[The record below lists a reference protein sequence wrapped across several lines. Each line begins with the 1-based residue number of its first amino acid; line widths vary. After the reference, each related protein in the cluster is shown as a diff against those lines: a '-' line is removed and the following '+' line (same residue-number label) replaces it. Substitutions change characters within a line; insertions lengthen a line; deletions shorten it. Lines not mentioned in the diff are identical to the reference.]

1 MSKKYLNHIILAYKK
16 TFPKK
21 YLAYILLVCTT
32 LIWSVNFIIGKFA
45 YLFEVPPLSL
55 NFLRWTLVWILLF
68 PFTYREILSNIKLIK
83 KNIFYLTVLA
93 ITSVSAFNSLVYLA
107 LNYTQAID
115 TILMIS
121 IIPVFVLFLSS
132 LLGVEKF
139 NLFQLIGLI
148 VSFIGVLTIF
158 SNADLGKILNLNF
171 NKGNAW
177 MLLAVF
183 CWALYSSL
191 LKKNKLPFSTL
202 GLVEILASI
211 GLIFLIPQFIA
222 EQMYGK
228 EIKFNK
234 AFFLILSFVTLF
246 ASIGAYYSWNKA
258 IELIGPNR
266 ASIFLHLMPVFGV
279 ILAIVLL
286 KEKFQ
291 TYHFIGA
298 GFIVSGIYLSNRKK
312 Q

>member
-1 MSKKYLNHIILAYKK
+1 L
-16 TFPKK
+16 PKK

-55 NFLRWTLVWILLF
+55 NFLRWSLVWILLF
-68 PFTYREILSNIKLIK
+68 PFTYKEIFLNIKLIK
-83 KNIFYLTVLA
+83 KNIIYLTILA

-132 LLGVEKF
+132 ILGVEKF
-139 NLFQLIGLI
+139 NLFQLLGLV
-148 VSFIGVLTIF
+148 VSFIGVLVIF
-158 SNADLGKILNLNF
+158 SNADLDKILNLNF

-191 LKKNKLPFSTL
+191 LKKKKLPFSTL

-211 GLIFLIPQFIA
+211 GLIFLIPQFIG

-291 TYHFIGA
+291 MYHFIGA
-298 GFIVSGIYLSNRKK
+298 NFIVSGIYLSNKK
-312 Q
+312 NND

>member
-1 MSKKYLNHIILAYKK
+1 MSKKYLAY
-16 TFPKK
+16 T
-21 YLAYILLVCTT
+21 LLICTT
-32 LIWSVNFIIGKFA
+32 LIWSINFIIGKFA
-45 YLFEVPPLSL
+45 YLFEVPPLTL
-55 NFLRWTLVWILLF
+55 NFLRWSLVWILLF
-68 PFTYREILSNIKLIK
+68 PFTYKEILSNIKLIR
-83 KNIFYLTVLA
+83 KNIIYLTILA

-115 TILMIS
+115 TVLMIS

-132 LLGVEKF
+132 ILGVEKF
-139 NLFQLIGLI
+139 NIFQLLGLI
-148 VSFIGVLTIF
+148 VSFTGVLIIF
-158 SNADLGKILNLNF
+158 SNADLNKILNLNF
-171 NKGNAW
+171 NIGNVW

-211 GLIFLIPQFIA
+211 GLIFLVPQFIG

-234 AFFLILSFVTLF
+234 AFFLILSFVTFF
-246 ASIGAYYSWNKA
+246 ASIAAYYSWNKA

-291 TYHFIGA
+291 MYHFIGA
-298 GFIVSGIYLSNRKK
+298 NFIVSGIYLSNKK
-312 Q
+312 NND

>member
-1 MSKKYLNHIILAYKK
+1 M
-16 TFPKK
+16 
-21 YLAYILLVCTT
+21 CTT

-45 YLFEVPPLSL
+45 YLFEVPPLTL
-55 NFLRWTLVWILLF
+55 NFLRWTLVWVLLF
-68 PFTYREILSNIKLIK
+68 PFTYKEIFLNIKLIK
-83 KNIFYLTVLA
+83 KNIIYLTVLA
-93 ITSVSAFNSLVYLA
+93 VTSVSAFNSLVYLA

-132 LLGVEKF
+132 ILGVEKF
-139 NLFQLIGLI
+139 NLFQLLGLI
-148 VSFIGVLTIF
+148 VSFIGVLVIF
-158 SNADLGKILNLNF
+158 SNADLDKILNLNF

-191 LKKNKLPFSTL
+191 LKKKKLPFSTL

-211 GLIFLIPQFIA
+211 GLIFLIPQFIG

-291 TYHFIGA
+291 LYHSIGA
-298 GFIVSGIYLSNRKK
+298 GFIVSGIYLSNRKNK
-312 Q
+312 

>member
-1 MSKKYLNHIILAYKK
+1 ML
-16 TFPKK
+16 KK

-55 NFLRWTLVWILLF
+55 NFLRWTLVWLILF
-68 PFTYREILSNIKLIK
+68 PFTYKEIFSNIKLIK
-83 KNIFYLTVLA
+83 KNIIYLTILA

-132 LLGVEKF
+132 ILGVEKF
-139 NLFQLIGLI
+139 NLFQLLGLI
-148 VSFIGVLTIF
+148 ISFIGVLVIF
-158 SNADLGKILNLNF
+158 SNADLNKILNLNF

-191 LKKNKLPFSTL
+191 LKKKKLPFSTL

-211 GLIFLIPQFIA
+211 GLIFLIPQFIG

-234 AFFLILSFVTLF
+234 VFFLILSFVTFF

-291 TYHFIGA
+291 MYHFIGA
-298 GFIVSGIYLSNRKK
+298 TFIVTGIYLSNRKK
-312 Q
+312 HD

>member
-1 MSKKYLNHIILAYKK
+1 M
-16 TFPKK
+16 PKK

-55 NFLRWTLVWILLF
+55 NFLRWSLVWILLF
-68 PFTYREILSNIKLIK
+68 PFTYKEIFLNIKLIK
-83 KNIFYLTVLA
+83 KNIIYLTILA

-132 LLGVEKF
+132 ILGVEKF
-139 NLFQLIGLI
+139 NLFQLLGLV
-148 VSFIGVLTIF
+148 VSFIGVLVIF
-158 SNADLGKILNLNF
+158 SNADLDKILNLNF

-191 LKKNKLPFSTL
+191 LKKKKLPFSTL

-211 GLIFLIPQFIA
+211 GLIFLIPQFIG

-291 TYHFIGA
+291 MYHFIGA
-298 GFIVSGIYLSNRKK
+298 NFIVSGIYLSNKK
-312 Q
+312 NND

>member
-1 MSKKYLNHIILAYKK
+1 M
-16 TFPKK
+16 
-21 YLAYILLVCTT
+21 LLVCTA
-32 LIWSVNFIIGKFA
+32 LIWSINFIIGKFA
-45 YLFEVPPLSL
+45 YLFEVPPLTL
-55 NFLRWTLVWILLF
+55 NFLRWALVWLILF
-68 PFTYREILSNIKLIK
+68 PFTYKEIFSNIKLIK
-83 KNIFYLTVLA
+83 KNIIYLTILA

-132 LLGVEKF
+132 VLGVEKF
-139 NLFQLIGLI
+139 NFFQLLGLL
-148 VSFIGVLTIF
+148 VSFVGVLIIF
-158 SNADLGKILNLNF
+158 SNADLSKFLNLNF

-211 GLIFLIPQFIA
+211 GLIFLIPQFIG
-222 EQMYGK
+222 EQMLGK

-234 AFFLILSFVTLF
+234 IFFLILTFVTLF

-279 ILAIVLL
+279 ILAIALL

-291 TYHFIGA
+291 MYHFIGV
-298 GFIVSGIYLSNRKK
+298 GFIISGIYLSNRKK
-312 Q
+312 K

>member
-1 MSKKYLNHIILAYKK
+1 LS
-16 TFPKK
+16 KK
-21 YLAYILLVCTT
+21 YLAYILLICTT
-32 LIWSVNFIIGKFA
+32 IIWSVNFIIGKFA
-45 YLFEVPPLSL
+45 YLFEVPPLTL
-55 NFLRWTLVWILLF
+55 NFLRWTLVWVLLF
-68 PFTYREILSNIKLIK
+68 PFTYKEIFSNIKLIK
-83 KNIFYLTVLA
+83 KNIIYLTILA
-93 ITSVSAFNSLVYLA
+93 VTSVSAFNSLVYLA

-132 LLGVEKF
+132 ILGVEKF
-139 NLFQLIGLI
+139 NLFQLLGLV
-148 VSFIGVLTIF
+148 VSFIGVLVIF
-158 SNADLGKILNLNF
+158 SNADLDKILNLNF

-191 LKKNKLPFSTL
+191 LKKKKLPFSTL

-211 GLIFLIPQFIA
+211 GLIFLIPQFIV

-279 ILAIVLL
+279 ILAVVLL

-291 TYHFIGA
+291 MYHFIGA
-298 GFIVSGIYLSNRKK
+298 SFIVSGIYLSNQKK

>member
-1 MSKKYLNHIILAYKK
+1 L
-16 TFPKK
+16 PKK
-21 YLAYILLVCTT
+21 YVAYTLLVCTS

-45 YLFEVPPLSL
+45 YLFEVPPLTL
-55 NFLRWTLVWILLF
+55 NFLRWSLVWILLF
-68 PFTYREILSNIKLIK
+68 PFTYKEIFSNIKLIK
-83 KNIFYLTVLA
+83 KNIIYLTILA

-132 LLGVEKF
+132 ILGVEKF
-139 NLFQLIGLI
+139 NIFQLIGLI
-148 VSFIGVLTIF
+148 VSFIGVLIIF
-158 SNADLGKILNLNF
+158 SNADLNKILNLNF
-171 NKGNAW
+171 NIGNAW

-191 LKKNKLPFSTL
+191 LKKKKLPFSTL

-211 GLIFLIPQFIA
+211 GLIFLIPQFIG

-291 TYHFIGA
+291 MYHFIGA
-298 GFIVSGIYLSNRKK
+298 TFIVSGIYLSNRKK
-312 Q
+312 HD

>member
-1 MSKKYLNHIILAYKK
+1 LQ
-16 TFPKK
+16 KK
-21 YLAYILLVCTT
+21 YLAYTLLICTT
-32 LIWSVNFIIGKFA
+32 LIWSINFIIGKFA

-55 NFLRWTLVWILLF
+55 NFLRWSLVWILLF
-68 PFTYREILSNIKLIK
+68 PFTYKEIFSNIRLIR
-83 KNIFYLTVLA
+83 KNIIYLTILA

-132 LLGVEKF
+132 ILGVEKF
-139 NLFQLIGLI
+139 SIFQLLGLI
-148 VSFIGVLTIF
+148 VSFVGVLVIF
-158 SNADLGKILNLNF
+158 SNADLNKILNLNF
-171 NKGNAW
+171 NIGNAW

-211 GLIFLIPQFIA
+211 GLIFLIPQFIG

-291 TYHFIGA
+291 MYHFIGA
-298 GFIVSGIYLSNRKK
+298 TFIVTGIYLSNRKK
-312 Q
+312 HD

>member
-1 MSKKYLNHIILAYKK
+1 L
-16 TFPKK
+16 
-21 YLAYILLVCTT
+21 
-32 LIWSVNFIIGKFA
+32 NFI
-45 YLFEVPPLSL
+45 
-55 NFLRWTLVWILLF
+55 RWALVWVLLF
-68 PFTYREILSNIKLIK
+68 PFTYKEIFLNIKLIK
-83 KNIFYLTVLA
+83 KNIIYLTILA
-93 ITSVSAFNSLVYLA
+93 ITSVSAFNSLVYLS

-132 LLGVEKF
+132 ILGVEKF
-139 NLFQLIGLI
+139 KFIQFLGLI
-148 VSFIGVLTIF
+148 VSFTGVLIIF
-158 SNADLGKILNLNF
+158 SHADLSKIINLNF

-183 CWALYSSL
+183 SWALYSSL
-191 LKKNKLPFSTL
+191 LKKKKLPFSTL

-211 GLIFLIPQFIA
+211 GLLFLIPQFIG

-234 AFFLILSFVTLF
+234 AFFLILAFVTLF

-258 IELIGPNR
+258 IEMIGPNK

-291 TYHFIGA
+291 IYHFIGA
-298 GFIVSGIYLSNRKK
+298 GFIVTGIYLSNRKT

>member
-1 MSKKYLNHIILAYKK
+1 M
-16 TFPKK
+16 PKK
-21 YLAYILLVCTT
+21 YLAYTLLVCTT

-45 YLFEVPPLSL
+45 YLFEVPPLTL
-55 NFLRWTLVWILLF
+55 NFLRWSLVWVILF
-68 PFTYREILSNIKLIK
+68 PFTYKEIFSNIKLIK
-83 KNIFYLTVLA
+83 KNIIYLTILA
-93 ITSVSAFNSLVYLA
+93 ITSVSAFNSLFFLA

-132 LLGVEKF
+132 ILGVEKF
-139 NLFQLIGLI
+139 NLFQLLGLI
-148 VSFIGVLTIF
+148 ISFIGVLVIF
-158 SNADLGKILNLNF
+158 SNADLNKILNLNF

-191 LKKNKLPFSTL
+191 LKKKKLPFSTL

-211 GLIFLIPQFIA
+211 GLIFLIPQFIG

-234 AFFLILSFVTLF
+234 VFFLILSFVTFF

-291 TYHFIGA
+291 MYHFIGA
-298 GFIVSGIYLSNRKK
+298 TFIVTGIYLSNRKK
-312 Q
+312 HD

>member
-1 MSKKYLNHIILAYKK
+1 MLNKYLAYIISVCR
-16 TFPKK
+16 TPFPKR

-83 KNIFYLTVLA
+83 KNIFYLTILA

-139 NLFQLIGLI
+139 NFFQLMGLV
-148 VSFIGVLTIF
+148 VSFTGVLIIF
-158 SNADLGKILNLNF
+158 SNADLEKILNLNF

-202 GLVEILASI
+202 GLVEILATI
-211 GLIFLIPQFIA
+211 GLIFLIPQFIG

-291 TYHFIGA
+291 MYHSIGA
-298 GFIVSGIYLSNRKK
+298 GFIVLGIYLSNRKRK
-312 Q
+312 

>member
-1 MSKKYLNHIILAYKK
+1 MQ
-16 TFPKK
+16 KK
-21 YLAYILLVCTT
+21 YLAYILLICTT

-55 NFLRWTLVWILLF
+55 NFLRWSLVWILLF
-68 PFTYREILSNIKLIK
+68 PFTYKEILLNIQLIR
-83 KNIFYLTVLA
+83 KNLLYLTILA

-132 LLGVEKF
+132 ILGVEKF
-139 NLFQLIGLI
+139 SIFQLLGLI
-148 VSFIGVLTIF
+148 VSFVGVLVIF
-158 SNADLGKILNLNF
+158 SNADLNKILNLNF
-171 NKGNAW
+171 NIGNAW

-202 GLVEILASI
+202 GLVQILASI
-211 GLIFLIPQFIA
+211 GLIFLIPQFIG

-228 EIKFNK
+228 EIKFKK

-286 KEKFQ
+286 KERFEM
-291 TYHFIGA
+291 YHFIGA
-298 GFIVSGIYLSNRKK
+298 TFIVTGIYLSNRKK
-312 Q
+312 HD

>member
-1 MSKKYLNHIILAYKK
+1 MSKKYLAY
-16 TFPKK
+16 T
-21 YLAYILLVCTT
+21 LLICTT

-45 YLFEVPPLSL
+45 YLFEVPPLTL
-55 NFLRWTLVWILLF
+55 NFLRWSLVWILLF
-68 PFTYREILSNIKLIK
+68 PFTYKEIFSNIKLIR
-83 KNIFYLTVLA
+83 KNIVYLTILA

-107 LNYTQAID
+107 LNYTQTID

-132 LLGVEKF
+132 ILGVEKF
-139 NLFQLIGLI
+139 NIFQLSGLI
-148 VSFIGVLTIF
+148 VSFVGVLVIF
-158 SNADLGKILNLNF
+158 SSADLNKILNLNF
-171 NKGNAW
+171 NTGNAW

-191 LKKNKLPFSTL
+191 LKKKKLPFSTL

-211 GLIFLIPQFIA
+211 GLIFLIPQFIG

-258 IELIGPNR
+258 VELIGPNR

-279 ILAIVLL
+279 ILAILLL

-291 TYHFIGA
+291 MYHFIGA
-298 GFIVSGIYLSNRKK
+298 TFIVTGIYLSNRKK
-312 Q
+312 HD

>member
-1 MSKKYLNHIILAYKK
+1 MS
-16 TFPKK
+16 KK

-45 YLFEVPPLSL
+45 YLFEVPPLTL
-55 NFLRWTLVWILLF
+55 NFLRWTLVWVLLF
-68 PFTYREILSNIKLIK
+68 PFTYKEIFSNIKLIK
-83 KNIFYLTVLA
+83 RNIIYLTVLA

-132 LLGVEKF
+132 ILGIEKF
-139 NLFQLIGLI
+139 NFFQFLGLI
-148 VSFIGVLTIF
+148 VSFLGVLIIF
-158 SNADLGKILNLNF
+158 SNADLGRILNLNF
-171 NKGNAW
+171 NKGNGW

-191 LKKNKLPFSTL
+191 LKKNNLPLSTL
-202 GLVEILASI
+202 GLVEVLASI
-211 GLIFLIPQFIA
+211 GLIFLIPQFIG
-222 EQMYGK
+222 EQMYGR
-228 EIKFNK
+228 EVKFNK

-258 IELIGPNR
+258 IEIIGPNR
-266 ASIFLHLMPVFGV
+266 ASIFLHLMPIFGV

-291 TYHFIGA
+291 MYHFIGA
-298 GFIVSGIYLSNRKK
+298 AFIVSGIYLSNRKK
-312 Q
+312 K

>member
-1 MSKKYLNHIILAYKK
+1 MSKKYLAY
-16 TFPKK
+16 
-21 YLAYILLVCTT
+21 ALLVCTT
-32 LIWSVNFIIGKFA
+32 LIWSINFIIGKFA
-45 YLFEVPPLSL
+45 YLFEVPPLTL
-55 NFLRWTLVWILLF
+55 NFLSWSLVWLILF
-68 PFTYREILSNIKLIK
+68 PFTYKEILSNIHLIK
-83 KNIFYLTVLA
+83 KNITYLTVLA

-132 LLGVEKF
+132 ILGVEKF
-139 NLFQLIGLI
+139 NFFQLIGLI
-148 VSFIGVLTIF
+148 VSFIGVLIIF
-158 SNADLGKILNLNF
+158 SNADLSKILNLNF

-211 GLIFLIPQFIA
+211 GLIFLIPQFIG

-258 IELIGPNR
+258 IELIGPIR

-291 TYHFIGA
+291 MYHSIGA
-298 GFIVSGIYLSNRKK
+298 GFIVSGIYLSNRKNND
-312 Q
+312 

>member
-1 MSKKYLNHIILAYKK
+1 M
-16 TFPKK
+16 PKK
-21 YLAYILLVCTT
+21 YLAYTLLVCTT

-45 YLFEVPPLSL
+45 YLFEVPPLTL
-55 NFLRWTLVWILLF
+55 NFLRWSLVWVLLF
-68 PFTYREILSNIKLIK
+68 PFTYKEIFLNIKLIK
-83 KNIFYLTVLA
+83 KNIVYLTILA

-121 IIPVFVLFLSS
+121 IIPIFVLFLSS
-132 LLGVEKF
+132 ILGVEKF
-139 NLFQLIGLI
+139 NLFQLIGLV
-148 VSFIGVLTIF
+148 VSFSGVLIIF
-158 SNADLGKILNLNF
+158 SNADLDRILNLNF
-171 NKGNAW
+171 NIGNAW

-191 LKKNKLPFSTL
+191 LKKKKLPFSTL

-211 GLIFLIPQFIA
+211 GLIFLVPQFIG
-222 EQMYGK
+222 EQMYDK

-291 TYHFIGA
+291 MYHFIGA
-298 GFIVSGIYLSNRKK
+298 SFIVSGIYLSNQKK

>member
-1 MSKKYLNHIILAYKK
+1 MSKKYLAY
-16 TFPKK
+16 T
-21 YLAYILLVCTT
+21 LLVCTS

-45 YLFEVPPLSL
+45 YLFEVPPLTL
-55 NFLRWTLVWILLF
+55 NFLRWTLVWVLLF
-68 PFTYREILSNIKLIK
+68 PFTYKEIFSNIKLIK
-83 KNIFYLTVLA
+83 KNIIYLTVLA
-93 ITSVSAFNSLVYLA
+93 VTSVSAFNSLVYLA

-132 LLGVEKF
+132 ILGVEKF
-139 NLFQLIGLI
+139 NLFQLLGLI
-148 VSFIGVLTIF
+148 VSFIGVLVIF
-158 SNADLGKILNLNF
+158 SNADLDKILNLNF

-191 LKKNKLPFSTL
+191 LKKKKLPFSTL

-211 GLIFLIPQFIA
+211 GLIFLIPQFIG

-246 ASIGAYYSWNKA
+246 ASIGAYYSWNKG

-291 TYHFIGA
+291 LYHSIGA
-298 GFIVSGIYLSNRKK
+298 GFIVSGIYLSNRKNK
-312 Q
+312 

>member
-1 MSKKYLNHIILAYKK
+1 M
-16 TFPKK
+16 PKK
-21 YLAYILLVCTT
+21 YLAYILLVCTA

-45 YLFEVPPLSL
+45 YLFEVPPLTL
-55 NFLRWTLVWILLF
+55 NFLRWSLVWLILL
-68 PFTYREILSNIKLIK
+68 PFTYKEILSNIKLIK
-83 KNIFYLTVLA
+83 KNIIYLTILA

-132 LLGVEKF
+132 ILGIEKY
-139 NLFQLIGLI
+139 NLFQLLGLI
-148 VSFIGVLTIF
+148 VSSIGVLIIF
-158 SNADLGKILNLNF
+158 SNADLDKILNLSF
-171 NKGNAW
+171 NQGNAW

-202 GLVEILASI
+202 CLVEILASI
-211 GLIFLIPQFIA
+211 GLIFLIPQFIG

-234 AFFLILSFVTLF
+234 AFFLILTFVTLF

-291 TYHFIGA
+291 MYHFIGA

>member
-1 MSKKYLNHIILAYKK
+1 LS
-16 TFPKK
+16 KK
-21 YLAYILLVCTT
+21 YLAYTLLVCTA
-32 LIWSVNFIIGKFA
+32 LIWSINFIIGKFA
-45 YLFEVPPLSL
+45 YLFEVPPLTL
-55 NFLRWTLVWILLF
+55 NFFRWTLVWVLLF
-68 PFTYREILSNIKLIK
+68 PFTYKEIFLNIGLIK
-83 KNIFYLTVLA
+83 KNIIYLTILA

-132 LLGVEKF
+132 ILGVEKF
-139 NLFQLIGLI
+139 NFFQFFGLI
-148 VSFIGVLTIF
+148 VSFIGVLIIF
-158 SNADLGKILNLNF
+158 SNADLSKILNLNF
-171 NKGNAW
+171 NKGNGW

-183 CWALYSSL
+183 SWALYSSL
-191 LKKNKLPFSTL
+191 LKKKKLPFSTL

-211 GLIFLIPQFIA
+211 GLVFLIPQFIG
-222 EQMYGK
+222 EQIYGK

-234 AFFLILSFVTLF
+234 AFFLILTFVTLF

-266 ASIFLHLMPVFGV
+266 ASIFLHLMPIFGV

-291 TYHFIGA
+291 MYHFIGA
-298 GFIVSGIYLSNRKK
+298 GFIVSGIYLSNQKSNK
-312 Q
+312 NND

>member
-1 MSKKYLNHIILAYKK
+1 MSKKYIAY
-16 TFPKK
+16 T
-21 YLAYILLVCTT
+21 LLVCTT

-55 NFLRWTLVWILLF
+55 NFLRWALVWLILF
-68 PFTYREILSNIKLIK
+68 PFTYKEIFLNIKLIK
-83 KNIFYLTVLA
+83 NIIYLTILA
-93 ITSVSAFNSLVYLA
+93 ITSVSAFNSLVYLS
-107 LNYTQAID
+107 LNYTQALD

-132 LLGVEKF
+132 ILGIEKF
-139 NLFQLIGLI
+139 KFIQFLGLI
-148 VSFIGVLTIF
+148 VSFTGVLIIF
-158 SNADLGKILNLNF
+158 SHADLSKIINLNF

-183 CWALYSSL
+183 SWALYSSL
-191 LKKNKLPFSTL
+191 LKKKKLPFSTL

-211 GLIFLIPQFIA
+211 GLLFLIPQFIG

-234 AFFLILSFVTLF
+234 AFFLILAFVTLF

-258 IELIGPNR
+258 IEMIGPNK

-291 TYHFIGA
+291 IYHFIGA
-298 GFIVSGIYLSNRKK
+298 GFIVTGIYLSNRKT

>member
-1 MSKKYLNHIILAYKK
+1 MS
-16 TFPKK
+16 KK
-21 YLAYILLVCTT
+21 YLAYILLICTT
-32 LIWSVNFIIGKFA
+32 LIWSINFIIGKFA

-55 NFLRWTLVWILLF
+55 NFLRWTLVWLLLF
-68 PFTYREILSNIKLIK
+68 PFTYKEIFLNIELIK
-83 KNIFYLTVLA
+83 KNIIYLTILA

-132 LLGVEKF
+132 VLGVEKF
-139 NLFQLIGLI
+139 NLFQLMGLI
-148 VSFIGVLTIF
+148 VSFVGVLIIF

-171 NKGNAW
+171 NIGNVW

-191 LKKNKLPFSTL
+191 LKKKKLPFSTL
-202 GLVEILASI
+202 GMVEILASI
-211 GLIFLIPQFIA
+211 GLIFLIPQFIG

-234 AFFLILSFVTLF
+234 AFFLILTFVTLF
-246 ASIGAYYSWNKA
+246 ASIAAYYSWNKA

-279 ILAIVLL
+279 ILAIIIL

-291 TYHFIGA
+291 MYHFIGA
-298 GFIVSGIYLSNRKK
+298 TFIVSGIYLSNRKRHD
-312 Q
+312 

>member
-1 MSKKYLNHIILAYKK
+1 MQ
-16 TFPKK
+16 KK
-21 YLAYILLVCTT
+21 YLAYTLLVCTT

-45 YLFEVPPLSL
+45 YLFEVPPLTL
-55 NFLRWTLVWILLF
+55 NFLRWTLVWIILF
-68 PFTYREILSNIKLIK
+68 PFTYKEIFSNIKLIK
-83 KNIFYLTVLA
+83 KHIFYLTILA

-132 LLGVEKF
+132 ILGVEKY
-139 NLFQLIGLI
+139 NYFQLLGLI
-148 VSFIGVLTIF
+148 VSFIGVLIIF

-191 LKKNKLPFSTL
+191 LKKKKLPFSTL

-211 GLIFLIPQFIA
+211 GLIFLIPQFIG

-266 ASIFLHLMPVFGV
+266 ASIFLHLMPIFGV

-291 TYHFIGA
+291 MYHFIGA
-298 GFIVSGIYLSNRKK
+298 TFIVIGIYLSNRKK
-312 Q
+312 HD

>member
-1 MSKKYLNHIILAYKK
+1 LS
-16 TFPKK
+16 KK
-21 YLAYILLVCTT
+21 YLAYILLICTT
-32 LIWSVNFIIGKFA
+32 LIWSINFIIGKFA

-55 NFLRWTLVWILLF
+55 NFLRWTLVWLLLF
-68 PFTYREILSNIKLIK
+68 PFTYKEIFLNIELIK
-83 KNIFYLTVLA
+83 KNIIYLTILA

-132 LLGVEKF
+132 VLGVEKF
-139 NLFQLIGLI
+139 NLFQLLGLI
-148 VSFIGVLTIF
+148 VSFVGVLIIF

-171 NKGNAW
+171 NIGNVW

-191 LKKNKLPFSTL
+191 LKKKKLPFSTL
-202 GLVEILASI
+202 GMVEILASI
-211 GLIFLIPQFIA
+211 GLIFLIPQFIG

-234 AFFLILSFVTLF
+234 VFFLILTFVTLF
-246 ASIGAYYSWNKA
+246 ASIAAYYSWNKA

-279 ILAIVLL
+279 ILAIIIL

-291 TYHFIGA
+291 MYHFIGA
-298 GFIVSGIYLSNRKK
+298 TFIVSGIYLSNRKRHD
-312 Q
+312 

>member
-1 MSKKYLNHIILAYKK
+1 MSKKYLAY
-16 TFPKK
+16 
-21 YLAYILLVCTT
+21 ALLVCTA
-32 LIWSVNFIIGKFA
+32 LIWSINFIIGKFA
-45 YLFEVPPLSL
+45 YLFEVPPLTL
-55 NFLRWTLVWILLF
+55 NFLRWTLVWLILF
-68 PFTYREILSNIKLIK
+68 PFTYKEIFSNIRLIK
-83 KNIFYLTVLA
+83 KHIIYLTILA

-132 LLGVEKF
+132 ILGVEKF
-139 NLFQLIGLI
+139 NFFQLLGLL
-148 VSFIGVLTIF
+148 VSFIGVLIIF
-158 SNADLGKILNLNF
+158 SNADLSKILNLNF

-211 GLIFLIPQFIA
+211 GLIFLIPQFIG

-291 TYHFIGA
+291 MYHFIGA
-298 GFIVSGIYLSNRKK
+298 GFIVLGIYLSNRKK
-312 Q
+312 HD

>member
-1 MSKKYLNHIILAYKK
+1 MSKKYLAY
-16 TFPKK
+16 T
-21 YLAYILLVCTT
+21 LLVCTT

-45 YLFEVPPLSL
+45 YLFEVPPLTL
-55 NFLRWTLVWILLF
+55 NFLRWSLVWVILF
-68 PFTYREILSNIKLIK
+68 PFTYKEIILNIKLIK
-83 KNIFYLTVLA
+83 KNIIYLTILA

-132 LLGVEKF
+132 VLGIEKF
-139 NLFQLIGLI
+139 NSYQLAGLL
-148 VSFIGVLTIF
+148 VSFIGVLIIF
-158 SNADLGKILNLNF
+158 SNADLDKILNFNF

-191 LKKNKLPFSTL
+191 LKKKKLPFSTL

-211 GLIFLIPQFIA
+211 GLIFLVPQFIG

-228 EIKFNK
+228 EIKLNK

-279 ILAIVLL
+279 ILAIILL

-291 TYHFIGA
+291 MYHFIGA
-298 GFIVSGIYLSNRKK
+298 SFIVSGIYLSNQKK